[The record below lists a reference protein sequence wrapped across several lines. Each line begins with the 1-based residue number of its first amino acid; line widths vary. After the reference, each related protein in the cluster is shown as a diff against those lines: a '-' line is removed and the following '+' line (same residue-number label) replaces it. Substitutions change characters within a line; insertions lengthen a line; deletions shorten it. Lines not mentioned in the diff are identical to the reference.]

1 MGALL
6 GSLGA
11 PSFRSF
17 RLPLSLHT
25 ANGPPGTIRA
35 QRRASG
41 SAPAERNPER
51 SFERYGMRV
60 GASLDSLLSRS
71 FFLFLSP
78 FLSSLRLRSSPSS
91 SRVSSFTSLSP
102 SFFVAL
108 LNFCLFGLSAG
119 AGLDASSPRDSCQ
132 SPTSVFPS
140 TLCPLKPASSSFPVI
155 RIRIVNVSY

>member
-11 PSFRSF
+11 PPFRSF

-25 ANGPPGTIRA
+25 ANGPPGTIRP
-35 QRRASG
+35 SEG
-41 SAPAERNPER
+41 HPGPAERNPER

-60 GASLDSLLSRS
+60 GASLDSLLSHS
-71 FFLFLSP
+71 SFLFLSP
-78 FLSSLRLRSSPSS
+78 FLSSLRSLEPFFVPRLI
-91 SRVSSFTSLSP
+91 VHFTLTVVLL
-102 SFFVAL
+102 VAL

-140 TLCPLKPASSSFPVI
+140 TLCRLKPASSSFPVI